1 MKNQINNLEMG
12 IDSSLSYCSLTV
24 FKNQKILW
32 NKSAKADFG
41 HEQKLAKLLQVCVQE
56 LKISPKNIAFLH
68 LNHGPAR
75 FTAIRN
81 CHALVKGFFLNHP
94 TKILNYNI
102 FEHYFLGINKEPSKK
117 IICILDT
124 NRRDLAIQ
132 QINQKGKLI
141 GKTVTYK
148 IDESLKLLLQK
159 DVIIMGNG
167 VLKLKTMPEFK
178 FLKSK
183 ECGPIHLKSDFFVQK
198 FYDKKP
204 KLNIS
209 KIIYP
214 YAPI

>member
-1 MKNQINNLEMG
+1 MKKQINNLEMG

-32 NKSAKADFG
+32 NKSVKADFG

>member
-1 MKNQINNLEMG
+1 MG

-32 NKSAKADFG
+32 NKSVKADFG
-41 HEQKLAKLLQVCVQE
+41 HEQKLAKLLQDCIQK

-81 CHALVKGFFLNHP
+81 CHALVKGFLLNHT

-102 FEHYFLGINKEPSKK
+102 FEHYFLGMNKEPSKQ

-132 QINQKGKLI
+132 QINKKGKLI

-148 IDESLKLLLQK
+148 IDESLKSLLQK

-167 VLKLKTMPEFK
+167 VLKLKSMPEFK
-178 FLKSK
+178 FLKTK

-204 KLNIS
+204 KQNIS

>member
-1 MKNQINNLEMG
+1 MKKQINNLEMG

-32 NKSAKADFG
+32 NKSVKADFG
-41 HEQKLAKLLQVCVQE
+41 HEQKLAKLLQDCVKE

-94 TKILNYNI
+94 VKIFNYNI
-102 FEHYFLGINKEPSKK
+102 FEHYFLGFDKVPTKK
-117 IICILDT
+117 TICVLDT
-124 NRRDLAIQ
+124 NRRDLALQ
-132 QINQKGKLI
+132 EINPKGKLI
-141 GKTVTYK
+141 GKTDTYK
-148 IDESLKLLLQK
+148 IDESLKSLLQK

-167 VLKLKTMPEFK
+167 ILKLKSMSEFK
-178 FLKSK
+178 FLKAK

>member
-1 MKNQINNLEMG
+1 MKKQTNNLEMG

-32 NKSAKADFG
+32 NKSVKAQFG
-41 HEQKLAKLLQVCVQE
+41 HEKKLAKLLQDCVQE

-167 VLKLKTMPEFK
+167 VLKLKMIPEFK
-178 FLKSK
+178 FLNAK

-214 YAPI
+214 YSPI